1 MKLSFVMIELRSS
14 LMRKTILFNVT
25 FIVIK
30 DAKLLNKVEY
40 PQNELKS
47 LIEANKEKYYLEKN
61 DESSDQ
67 Y

>member
-1 MKLSFVMIELRSS
+1 MKLSFVMIELRGS

>member
-47 LIEANKEKYYLEKN
+47 LIEADKEKYYLEKN